1 MKTVTIHTDG
11 SCLGNPGPGGWAA
24 VLTCP
29 AADGGIAR
37 REMSG
42 GFRRTTN
49 NRMEI
54 LAVLEAL
61 AALKVPCIVE
71 LYTDSQYVAKAI
83 KDRWL
88 VNWQKN
94 GWVNSAKKPV
104 KNQDLW
110 KRMPE
115 LLQRHQVHFHWLKG
129 HAGHVENERCDELAR
144 GEAGKRDLPE
154 DEGFSE

>member
-1 MKTVTIHTDG
+1 MKTVTIYTDG
-11 SCLGNPGPGGWAA
+11 ACSGNPGPGGWGAILQYGKA
-24 VLTCP
+24 EKEL
-29 AADGGIAR
+29 
-37 REMSG
+37 SG
-42 GFRRTTN
+42 SEPSTTN

-61 AALKVPCIVE
+61 GALREPCIVE

-88 VNWQKN
+88 AGWLRNNWLT
-94 GWVNSAKKPV
+94 SAKKPV

-115 LLQRHQVHFHWLKG
+115 LLARHEVRFHWLKG
-129 HAGHVENERCDELAR
+129 HAGHAENERCDELAR
-144 GEAGKRDLPE
+144 TEASRRDLPE
-154 DEGFSE
+154 DTGFSD

>member
-1 MKTVTIHTDG
+1 MKKVIIHTDG

-24 VLTCP
+24 ILQLEGTDHRKEL
-29 AADGGIAR
+29 AGGHA
-37 REMSG
+37 
-42 GFRRTTN
+42 RTTN

-61 AALKVPCIVE
+61 SALKFPCTVE

-88 VNWQKN
+88 ANWQRNDWKTA
-94 GWVNSAKKPV
+94 AKKPV

-115 LLQRHQVHFHWLKG
+115 LLRRHEVRFHWLKG
-129 HAGHVENERCDELAR
+129 HAGHAENERCDELAR
-144 GEAGKRDLPE
+144 AEASRSGLPD
-154 DEGFSE
+154 DEGFEE

>member
-1 MKTVTIHTDG
+1 MRTVTIHTDG
-11 SCLGNPGPGGWAA
+11 YCLGNPGPGGWAA

-29 AADGGIAR
+29 AADGRIAR

-54 LAVLEAL
+54 LAVLDAL
-61 AALKVPCIVE
+61 AALKVPCVVE
-71 LYTDSQYVAKAI
+71 LYTDSQYVAKAST
-83 KDRWL
+83 DRWL

>member
-1 MKTVTIHTDG
+1 MAPNITIYTDG
-11 SCLGNPGPGGWAA
+11 SARGNPGPGGYGV
-24 VLTCP
+24 VL
-29 AADGGIAR
+29 
-37 REMSG
+37 MSG
-42 GFRRTTN
+42 PHRKELSAGYRLTTN

-61 AALKVPCIVE
+61 GALKVPCVVE

-88 VNWQKN
+88 VGWQKN

-110 KRMPE
+110 KRMPA
-115 LLQRHQVHFHWLKG
+115 LLDRHEVHFHWLKG
-129 HAGHVENERCDELAR
+129 HAGHAENERCDELAR
-144 GEAGKRDLPE
+144 AEASKKGLPD
-154 DEGFSE
+154 DEGFME